1 MFNGSIMTIRK
12 YSQRLGDIS
21 DDQLQAALSYFE
33 LGEFLSAE
41 PIPFGLFGQN
51 LFVTSTIGEFV
62 LRGIPHYDWQ
72 FPTEK
77 FFSDQLHAKTHVPVP
92 YPYCFNPSTEIFGW
106 SFVMMPK
113 MPGLQLADSQ
123 VLARLSMDERREIAQ
138 ALAAMLIEIQT
149 LTLEF
154 AGRYNVATQMIEPMP
169 QDYRGWIV
177 QRIREL
183 IGQAQSYNTNTI
195 PTDLAW
201 VENIIEQTAP
211 ACLTPYQPCLVLE
224 DYKEANVTVT
234 QNNTGWQVSGVFD
247 LMTAH
252 FGDGEADLARQV
264 GSYLREKSELADGF
278 VQFYLNNKVVQPGF
292 AERQQL
298 YMLYDSLLIWSFWQG
313 HAGGLPEDKT
323 LTLEQWAN
331 PFVAYWEKYK
341 S

>member
-1 MFNGSIMTIRK
+1 MAIRK
-12 YSQRLGDIS
+12 YSQRLGNIS
-21 DDQLQAALSYFE
+21 DEQLQNALSYFE

-51 LFVTSTIGEFV
+51 LFVTSTVGEFV
-62 LRGIPHYDWQ
+62 LRGVPHYDWQ
-72 FPTEK
+72 FPAEK
-77 FFSDQLHAKTHVPVP
+77 FFTEQLHTKTRVPVP
-92 YPYCFNPSTEIFGW
+92 YPYLFNPAPEIFGW
-106 SFVMMPK
+106 AFVIMPK

-123 VLARLSMDERREIAQ
+123 VVARLSMDERREIAK

-149 LTLEF
+149 LTSEHS
-154 AGRYNVATQMIEPMP
+154 GKYDTVTQIIQPMS
-169 QDYRGWIV
+169 QDYRSWIV

-183 IGQAQSYNTNTI
+183 IAQAQSYNTNTI

-201 VENIIEQTAP
+201 VENIIERTTP

-224 DYKEANVTVT
+224 DYKEANVVVT
-234 QNNTGWQVSGVFD
+234 QNKTGWQVSGVFD

-264 GSYLREKSELADGF
+264 GTYLRETQELADEF
-278 VQFYLNNKVVQPGF
+278 VQFYLNNKVLQPGF

-298 YMLYDSLLIWSFWQG
+298 YMLYDSLIIWSFWQG
-313 HAGGLPEDKT
+313 YAGGLPEDKT
-323 LTLEQWAN
+323 LTLEQWAS

-341 S
+341 I